1 MNFEEQISDKQIERS
16 LWFIQHKALI
26 NKIIISLLIITIL
39 GLYGFSLFKFI
50 NIKIGDSQ
58 NNLETS
64 QLKINLSGWKER
76 NQIKELI
83 IVNKDI
89 ISLGR
94 NKFDV
99 VVEIKNPNERVAL
112 SELKY
117 KFIYGQQESEEKNT
131 FLLSGESKKL
141 IDFNVES
148 NKIIRD
154 FEIEII
160 NTNWERLSPT
170 EAEKLKNNIFAIS
183 DEKIHLNPQDNA
195 RNWIEF
201 KVINDSPYNW
211 QQSKFYVSL
220 YLGTKLIAINE
231 IKTEKFYSSEQKN
244 LKTSWFQK
252 IPSYITVNI
261 IGETNLL
268 DPENYIDPQ

>member
-26 NKIIISLLIITIL
+26 KKIIISLLIITIL

-58 NNLETS
+58 NNLDTT
-64 QLKINLSGWKER
+64 QLKIDLSGWKER

-89 ISLGR
+89 INLGG

-117 KFIYGQQESEEKNT
+117 KFIYDQQESEEKNT
-131 FLLSGESKKL
+131 FLLPGGSKKL
-141 IDFNVES
+141 IDFDVES

-154 FEIEII
+154 VEIEII
-160 NTNWERLSPT
+160 NTDWERLSPT
-170 EAEKLKNNIFAIS
+170 ETEKLKNNIFTIR
-183 DEKIHLNPQDNA
+183 DEKIHLNSQNNA
-195 RNWIEF
+195 RNWVEF
-201 KVINDSPYNW
+201 EVTNNSPYNW
-211 QQSKFYVSL
+211 QQTKFYVSL

-268 DPENYIDPQ
+268 DPENYIDPK